1 MSGISNITK
10 RRIYLTALVG
20 TVFLAG
26 CNTTPN
32 TSTSNGSF
40 GFTSSMLT
48 TPYSMVPGINPV
60 ILGATTA
67 AIINALLPSWS
78 LDDMPIGGDK
88 YRIFLRKKTFS
99 SGGDGEAAQLFK
111 YRAEQ
116 ITASKGYN
124 GYQILEFTEGLDSGV
139 LGTQRVAQGIIQCQ
153 RMPPPSTSE
162 GK

>member
-1 MSGISNITK
+1 MSGISNTTK
-10 RRIYLTALVG
+10 RRIFFCSLAG
-20 TVFLAG
+20 TLLLAG
-26 CNTTPN
+26 CSTTPN
-32 TSTSNGSF
+32 SPTSNGSF

-48 TPYSMVPGINPV
+48 TPYSLVPGINPV
-60 ILGATTA
+60 ILGVTTA
-67 AIINALLPSWS
+67 AAINALLPSWS

-116 ITASKGYN
+116 ITATKGYN

-153 RMPPPSTSE
+153 KSPSVGE
-162 GK
+162 KK